1 MSAGLETRK
10 RLRLDGSSSEPKRNG
25 VIAGVFKSD
34 IFFKNEA
41 EPHSGVEV
49 DTRQAAAL
57 EQCLH
62 SDSSL
67 SAASSLLQVSILGT
81 GETELVRGP
90 DAVLVQPTPLFG
102 VFLRT
107 WFQPLAAELCSDM
120 VVFGYAVTAIESKR
134 GAISVP
140 VRLHPQL
147 CTVKVSTK
155 NCRVSLIASGD
166 FDDTIT
172 NPTVHTMFPPGL
184 DGSIRSPAAS
194 SMDMCSLLS
203 TFSSVAA
210 EAARERADPVR
221 THSTDAVDSGAFSPT
236 VCVFVLSDRVDPS
249 QAWAHASLPEL
260 YFEKHALGLRITRPD
275 GWRTRK
281 RCISR

>member
-172 NPTVHTMFPPGL
+172 NPTVHTMFAPGI
-184 DGSIRSPAAS
+184 DGTIRSPAAS

-221 THSTDAVDSGAFSPT
+221 VHRIHTRPW
-236 VCVFVLSDRVDPS
+236 CVLTACVSVLSDCVDPS
-249 QAWAHASLPEL
+249 QARAHASLSKLGFAE
-260 YFEKHALGLRITRPD
+260 HAMGLRVKRTND
-275 GWRTRK
+275 WRTRK